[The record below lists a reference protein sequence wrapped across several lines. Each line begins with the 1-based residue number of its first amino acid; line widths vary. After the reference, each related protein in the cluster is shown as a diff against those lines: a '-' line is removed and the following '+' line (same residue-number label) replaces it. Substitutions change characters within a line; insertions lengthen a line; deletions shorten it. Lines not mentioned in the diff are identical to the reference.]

1 MKLGFSDIA
10 IIATA
15 LIILVGTVL
24 TDTTAFPW
32 VGQDLAA
39 IPSFLFLV
47 ATIIFGAMLVAR
59 LKKPQGLVNLFRLH
73 RKIGV
78 FFAVLIVVTFI
89 HGFWDRILMGEPF
102 FWQHT
107 YPLATV
113 LHGWFA
119 LVLTIMALLQV
130 IPSLAIK
137 DRRNTRKLHMI
148 LGYALLVVIIIEI
161 FLGIGSALLELAGG

>member
-15 LIILVGTVL
+15 VIILVGTVL
-24 TDTTAFPW
+24 TDQTEFPW

-39 IPSFLFLV
+39 IPSFLFLIV
-47 ATIIFGAMLVAR
+47 TILFGAVLVGR
-59 LKKPQGLVNLFRLH
+59 LKRPQVVNLFRLH

-107 YPLATV
+107 YPLTTV
-113 LHGWFA
+113 LHGWFG

-130 IPSLAIK
+130 IPGLAIK
-137 DRRNTRKLHMI
+137 DRRKTRKLHMI
-148 LGYALLVVIIIEI
+148 LGYTLLMVIIVEI
-161 FLGIGSALLELAGG
+161 FLGIGAALLELAGG